1 MTQRTNTEPHHSGI
15 DPRYKPLPTTFVSSR
30 RLAAQLGVDLTIATE
45 TFQHTGSF
53 KFRGAFNTAAHTD
66 AQHII
71 AASSGNFGQAL
82 ACACQLFRKRCTI
95 VMPLDSTAVKVAA
108 VRSYGATVEF
118 IDVRRTPRAVRVR
131 ELLDESPGS
140 VQAFPSDGE
149 LMLAGNESLG
159 AEIVA
164 DPRNFDVVVV
174 PIGGGGVGVGC
185 IRAVER
191 SGSKMK
197 VVGVEPHAANDVVR
211 SFRSGERFVWDS
223 EPVTIADGVRTLG
236 ISVANWEVLKRGLA
250 TMMEVADETIIEAT
264 RMAFLL
270 ANLKVEPTGALAL
283 ATLLEHGKSFTG
295 LRVCCVATG
304 GNVSAEQYA
313 RILSPVLS

>member
-1 MTQRTNTEPHHSGI
+1 MAQLTAVAPRFSGI
-15 DPRYKPLPTTFVSSR
+15 DPHCKPLPTTFVRSQ
-30 RLAAQLGVDLTIATE
+30 RLVAQLGVDVTIATE

-66 AQHII
+66 SQHLI

-82 ACACQLFRKRCTI
+82 AFACKLFEKRCTI
-95 VMPLDSTAVKVAA
+95 VMPHDSSAVKVAA
-108 VRSYGATVEF
+108 VRSYGATVESV
-118 IDVRRTPRAVRVR
+118 DVRKTPRAERVR
-131 ELLDESPGS
+131 QLLDAFPGS

-149 LMLAGNESLG
+149 PMLAGNESLG

-164 DPRNFDVVVV
+164 DTRNFDVVVV

-191 SGSKMK
+191 TGSKMR
-197 VVGVEPHAANDVVR
+197 VIGVEPQAANDVVR
-211 SFRSGERFVWDS
+211 SFRSGERFVWDR
-223 EPVTIADGVRTLG
+223 EPATIADGVRTLG
-236 ISVANWEVLKRGLA
+236 VSVGNWEVLKRGLA
-250 TMMEVADETIIEAT
+250 SMLEVAEETIIEAT
-264 RMAFLL
+264 RMAFHL

-283 ATLLEHGKSFTG
+283 AALLEHGTSFTG
-295 LRVCCVATG
+295 MRVCCVATG

-313 RILSPVLS
+313 RILSQISA